1 MEISV
6 TALETV
12 SPTLLQSVYSCGSQS
27 PPLLCTPTE
36 GREFLIHSL
45 GRNKTN
51 FYVGDFSKGAE
62 HACFSTFLRPSQIYL
77 PVGREGTLV
86 N

>member
-12 SPTLLQSVYSCGSQS
+12 SPTLLQSVYICGSQP
-27 PPLLCTPTE
+27 PPLLYTPTE

-45 GRNKTN
+45 GRNNT
-51 FYVGDFSKGAE
+51 
-62 HACFSTFLRPSQIYL
+62 
-77 PVGREGTLV
+77 EGTRSAFLLLE
-86 N
+86 NEEELLCW